1 MHDACAYTPHYYYIT
16 TGRRRV
22 CIPPRVG
29 WMCERRA
36 TLIKRD
42 IILEREQLERQRIR
56 QVLLLY
62 TIYIQCCL
70 VGAYQ

>member
-1 MHDACAYTPHYYYIT
+1 MCLLYMKSHIDAGCYS

-56 QVLLLY
+56 QVLQLLCIHLHTVY
-62 TIYIQCCL
+62 MH
-70 VGAYQ
+70 